1 MTAGTLHLI
10 PVTLGGDIA
19 EAVLPATAL
28 AAVRNLTAF
37 VVENEKSA
45 RAFLKLAG
53 HPGPISTLQLQRL
66 DEHTRGDA
74 IEPLLEPL
82 LAGRDLGL
90 LSEAGCPAIAD
101 PGAALVAAAHAHG
114 LRVRP
119 HVGPSAL
126 MLALMASGLNGQQ
139 FAFHGYLPVA
149 APERRQ
155 RLLDLERAS
164 AAGGATQLWIETPY
178 RTDVML
184 QAIVEGCRPETR
196 LCVAADLTL
205 ATETVA
211 TRSIAAWRQGA
222 PAIGR
227 RPAVFLLS
235 AAKAP
240 RRS

>member
-10 PVTLGGDIA
+10 PVTLGGDLA

-28 AAVRNLTAF
+28 AAVRKLTAF

-53 HPGPISTLQLQRL
+53 HPGPISTLHLQRL
-66 DEHTRGDA
+66 DEHTRDEA
-74 IEPLLEPL
+74 IAPLLAPL
-82 LAGRDLGL
+82 LAGRDVGL
-90 LSEAGCPAIAD
+90 LSEAGCPGIAD

-114 LRVRP
+114 LRVHP

-126 MLALMASGLNGQQ
+126 TLALMASGLNGQQ

-155 RLLDLERAS
+155 RLLEVERAS
-164 AAGGATQLWIETPY
+164 AAAGATQLWIETPY

-184 QAIVEGCRPETR
+184 QAVLETCRPETR

-205 ATETVA
+205 AGETVA
-211 TRSIAAWRQGA
+211 TRTVAAWRQA
-222 PAIGR
+222 TPAIGR

-235 AAKAP
+235 AGTGR

>member
-1 MTAGTLHLI
+1 MTTGTLHLI
-10 PVTLGGDIA
+10 PVTLGGAVA
-19 EAVLPATAL
+19 ETVLPAAAL
-28 AAVRNLTAF
+28 ATVRRLQAF

-53 HPGPISTLQLQRL
+53 HPGPLSTLQLQRL

-74 IEPLLEPL
+74 IEPLLAPL
-82 LAGRDLGL
+82 HAGTDLGL
-90 LSEAGCPAIAD
+90 LSEAGCPAVAD

-114 LRVRP
+114 LRVQP

-126 MLALMASGLNGQQ
+126 MMALMASGLNGQQ
-139 FAFHGYLPVA
+139 FTFHGYLPVA

-155 RLLDLERAS
+155 RLQEIERAS
-164 AAGGATQLWIETPY
+164 AATRATALWIETPY

-184 QAIVEGCRPETR
+184 QAAMEACRLDTR

-205 ATETVA
+205 PTETIA
-211 TRSIAAWRQGA
+211 TRTIAAWRAAA
-222 PAIGR
+222 PAVGR

-235 AAKAP
+235 AAQAP